1 MKKIVKLFMIS
12 ILSLGLFNIYSY
24 AMPEI
29 LPADLGSNATLIEVL
44 TPEERKH
51 INYSETC
58 LLSCTAEPGT
68 EVTLFEKL
76 TESLYIPML
85 LDDEAITAK
94 VGESGILAFEL
105 TFKQNSENDIMFYA
119 EREGKYQ
126 TILKKIIIES
136 STKKESVKHKAI
148 NIQQFINKYITSTNW
163 LID

>member
-1 MKKIVKLFMIS
+1 MQIDNK
-12 ILSLGLFNIYSY
+12 
-24 AMPEI
+24 
-29 LPADLGSNATLIEVL
+29 IEVIYV
-44 TPEERKH
+44 ESEDE
-51 INYSETC
+51 IVNYSETC

-76 TESLYIPML
+76 TQSLYIPML

-94 VGESGILAFEL
+94 VGESGVLAFEL

-148 NIQQFINKYITSTNW
+148 NMQEFINKYFN
-163 LID
+163 

>member
-1 MKKIVKLFMIS
+1 MVEVKLVKK
-12 ILSLGLFNIYSY
+12 LLKLFVALTIGANLLNTYSS
-24 AMPEI
+24 AMPET
-29 LPADLGSNATLIEVL
+29 LPVDLGSNATLIEVL
-44 TPEERKH
+44 NPEEDNV

-148 NIQQFINKYITSTNW
+148 NIQQFINKYFN
-163 LID
+163 